1 MNRQDFKELTVWQV
15 NEYLRMLLDS
25 DPFLSDISVKGEISN
40 FKYYPSSGHMYF
52 SLKDEE
58 AVLKSVMFKSYASA
72 LKFMPKNGMKVVA
85 RGRISAYPRDGVY
98 QLYVSAMKEDGKG
111 NLYEALER
119 LKVKLNAEGLFA
131 EEHKRPLPKYPK
143 TIGIVTSSKGAA
155 LRDMLNV
162 LKRRN
167 PTVNAVI
174 YPASVQGE
182 GAWKEL
188 TAGIEYFSQA
198 GCVDIIIIGRGGGAY
213 EDLWEFNNEALARA
227 IYNCSVPV
235 ISAVGH
241 ETDFTICDFVADL
254 RAPTPSA
261 AAELAVP
268 MLDEIKEK
276 LDGYKNRMS
285 IYVDNLIK
293 YKKSLLEGY
302 EKRCVLGG
310 EHLISSKKKDIETA
324 EKRIRGSLSIY
335 IERQS
340 MLLSG
345 KITAIEALNPLSV
358 LARGYSYAEIE
369 ATGEAL
375 RSYKQVE
382 KGDLINIKLSDGHI
396 TALVEKTDG
405 VERI

>member
-1 MNRQDFKELTVWQV
+1 
-15 NEYLRMLLDS
+15 MLLDS

-58 AVLKSVMFKSYASA
+58 AILKGVMFKSYAST

-98 QLYVSAMKEDGKG
+98 QLYVNTMKEDGKG
-111 NLYEALER
+111 DLFEALER
-119 LKVKLNAEGLFA
+119 LKAKLSAEGLFA
-131 EEHKRPLPKYPK
+131 TEHKKTIPKYPK
-143 TIGIVTSSKGAA
+143 TVGIVTSLKGAA

-162 LKRRN
+162 LERRN

-182 GAWKEL
+182 GAWREL
-188 TAGIEYFSQA
+188 ASGIEYFSQNK
-198 GCVDIIIIGRGGGAY
+198 GVDVIIIGRGGGAY
-213 EDLWEFNNEALARA
+213 EDLWEFNNETLARA
-227 IYNCSVPV
+227 IYRCPIPV

-268 MLDEIKEK
+268 LLDEIKGK
-276 LDGYKNRMS
+276 LEGCKSRLS

-293 YKKSLLEGY
+293 YKKSLLDGY
-302 EKRCVLGG
+302 EKRCAAVG
-310 EHLISSKKKDIETA
+310 ENIISSKRKDIENA
-324 EKRIRGSLSIY
+324 EKRIKGSLSVY
-335 IERQS
+335 LERQS

-345 KITAIEALNPLSV
+345 KITALEALNPLSV
-358 LARGYSYAEIE
+358 LARGYAYAEVDG
-369 ATGEAL
+369 TGEVL
-375 RSYKQVE
+375 RSHKQVK
-382 KGDLINIKLSDGHI
+382 KGDMINIKLSDGHI
-396 TALVEKTDG
+396 TASVEKTDG
-405 VERI
+405 GERI